1 MKTKLLRRIAI
12 AVLLF
17 VLYGFLSVTLSFDQ
31 AVMVVMGGIA
41 LSFVGV
47 AFAFAVSLYRHF
59 RRKGDNITAEDL
71 LLLSLF
77 R

>member
-1 MKTKLLRRIAI
+1 
-12 AVLLF
+12 
-17 VLYGFLSVTLSFDQ
+17 
-31 AVMVVMGGIA
+31 MVVMGGIA

-47 AFAFAVSLYRHF
+47 AFAFAVSLYRYF